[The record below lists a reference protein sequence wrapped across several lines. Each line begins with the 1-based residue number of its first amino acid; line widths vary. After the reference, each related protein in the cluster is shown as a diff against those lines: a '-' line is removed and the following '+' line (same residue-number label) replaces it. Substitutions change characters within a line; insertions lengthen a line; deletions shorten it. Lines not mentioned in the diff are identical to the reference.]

1 MRHRIKKIK
10 FKQGKDANTMML
22 RKLTVNFIRHGKITT
37 TLHRVKV
44 LKSQIERLV
53 EKMKVESEANKNQLL
68 SAVGDTRL
76 LRRMF
81 KDIGQ
86 PLKDKVGG
94 YVRIVRLGSRQSDS
108 AEIASLQW
116 AYPVVF
122 EAKKKPAEKIESDK
136 PVKQVEKK

>member
-68 SAVGDTRL
+68 SAVGETKL
-76 LRRMF
+76 LSRKV
-81 KDIGQ
+81 KDICQGF
-86 PLKDKVGG
+86 KNKV
-94 YVRIVRLGSRQSDS
+94 
-108 AEIASLQW
+108 
-116 AYPVVF
+116 
-122 EAKKKPAEKIESDK
+122 
-136 PVKQVEKK
+136 